1 MNLRIELSNP
11 ASIGHI
17 ETIVQFVYD
26 YPVEFQELFEIVFDT
41 DKNIAWRA
49 GWACDKISRKKPEW
63 FTGKHIQKICLQLI
77 DEQHGGVLR
86 SLLSIL
92 NNLKLPEDIP
102 VELINKLFDWMISP
116 RSDVS
121 RQALSMKL
129 LYKLSLI
136 QPDFRPELLAY
147 LENIPLD
154 DYTPGFISAR
164 KKIHKLL
171 K

>member
-1 MNLRIELSNP
+1 MNLRVELSNP
-11 ASIGHI
+11 ASIGYI
-17 ETIVQFVYD
+17 DTIIQFVYD
-26 YPVEFQELFEIVFDT
+26 YPVEFQELFEMAFDT

-63 FTGKHIQKICLQLI
+63 FTGKHIERICLQLI
-77 DEQHGGVLR
+77 DEKHGGVLR

-92 NNLKLPEDIP
+92 NNLKLPENIP

-121 RQALSMKL
+121 HQALSMKI

-136 QPDFRPELLAY
+136 QPDFKPELLAY
-147 LENIPLD
+147 LENISTY
-154 DYTPGFISAR
+154 DYTPGFISTR
-164 KKIHKLL
+164 KKILKLL